1 MEGERIHFP
10 LAFVSGKGHRLNSC
24 EHFLI
29 SFPPFADFAGQT
41 GVVCDTHV
49 KTVETQSANGKE
61 TTNIVSKPFDETLKH
76 LLEAQP
82 SAWLDFVGVSGT
94 AEVIDADLSTLAA
107 EADKVL
113 RVTAVQPSAKSG
125 RQARTSAKTSLLHLE
140 FQSSY
145 DAELGE
151 RTLLYNVL
159 LLARHKLPVRS
170 VVILLRKKADGP
182 RMTESVVHSDPDDG
196 EPLLLFRYRIVRL
209 WERSVESLLAGALS
223 ILPLALLA
231 AVARAD
237 LPEVVRRMSVR
248 LRAEATP
255 SQAQELW
262 SAAYILMGLKYDS
275 AFATQL
281 LKGVQGM
288 EDSVTYQDI
297 IRKGKSEGKA
307 EEARSLLMRLGS
319 KRYGTPDAATQSALD
334 AILSLERLELLVERL
349 LEVESWQ
356 ELLRS

>member
-1 MEGERIHFP
+1 
-10 LAFVSGKGHRLNSC
+10 
-24 EHFLI
+24 
-29 SFPPFADFAGQT
+29 
-41 GVVCDTHV
+41 
-49 KTVETQSANGKE
+49 
-61 TTNIVSKPFDETLKH
+61 
-76 LLEAQP
+76 
-82 SAWLDFVGVSGT
+82 
-94 AEVIDADLSTLAA
+94 
-107 EADKVL
+107 
-113 RVTAVQPSAKSG
+113 
-125 RQARTSAKTSLLHLE
+125 
-140 FQSSY
+140 
-145 DAELGE
+145 
-151 RTLLYNVL
+151 
-159 LLARHKLPVRS
+159 
-170 VVILLRKKADGP
+170 
-182 RMTESVVHSDPDDG
+182 
-196 EPLLLFRYRIVRL
+196 
-209 WERSVESLLAGALS
+209 
-223 ILPLALLA
+223 
-231 AVARAD
+231 
-237 LPEVVRRMSVR
+237 MSVR

>member
-1 MEGERIHFP
+1 MRHLRNYRFSLEMVTIHHPQSRPYIEIVMEGERIHFP

-49 KTVETQSANGKE
+49 KTVEPQSANGKE

-82 SAWLDFVGVSGT
+82 SAWLDFVGLSGM

-151 RTLLYNVL
+151 RTLLYN
-159 LLARHKLPVRS
+159 R
-170 VVILLRKKADGP
+170 
-182 RMTESVVHSDPDDG
+182 
-196 EPLLLFRYRIVRL
+196 
-209 WERSVESLLAGALS
+209 
-223 ILPLALLA
+223 PLA
-231 AVARAD
+231 
-237 LPEVVRRMSVR
+237 
-248 LRAEATP
+248 
-255 SQAQELW
+255 
-262 SAAYILMGLKYDS
+262 
-275 AFATQL
+275 
-281 LKGVQGM
+281 
-288 EDSVTYQDI
+288 
-297 IRKGKSEGKA
+297 
-307 EEARSLLMRLGS
+307 
-319 KRYGTPDAATQSALD
+319 
-334 AILSLERLELLVERL
+334 
-349 LEVESWQ
+349 
-356 ELLRS
+356 